1 MSDYILRAID
11 KEGTMRVFVASTSN
25 IVEEARKIHNT
36 TPTATAALGRTLT
49 ATSIMGI
56 MMKGEK
62 DTISVQFRGDGPIG
76 TVLAV
81 SNSRGEVKGYVGDPS
96 VDLPLKDD
104 GKLDVGGAVGKHGRL
119 IVVKDLGLKEP
130 YVGQSNLITG
140 EIGEDL
146 ARYFAYSDQQPS
158 AVALGVLVDRD
169 MSVRAAGGYIVQ
181 VMPNISNE
189 ALEKLESRITSAEPI
204 SMLIDRGDTP
214 EDILDYLFGDFEM
227 EIKDKIEIQLKCDC
241 SEDRIEKALISIGEK
256 ELKEI
261 IEEEGKAELVC
272 HFCNSKYHYDKEGL
286 ERLLKEASQ

>member
-1 MSDYILRAID
+1 
-11 KEGTMRVFVASTSN
+11 
-25 IVEEARKIHNT
+25 
-36 TPTATAALGRTLT
+36 
-49 ATSIMGI
+49 
-56 MMKGEK
+56 
-62 DTISVQFRGDGPIG
+62 
-76 TVLAV
+76 
-81 SNSRGEVKGYVGDPS
+81 
-96 VDLPLKDD
+96 
-104 GKLDVGGAVGKHGRL
+104 
-119 IVVKDLGLKEP
+119 
-130 YVGQSNLITG
+130 LITG

-189 ALEKLESRITSAEPI
+189 ALEKLESRIASAEPI